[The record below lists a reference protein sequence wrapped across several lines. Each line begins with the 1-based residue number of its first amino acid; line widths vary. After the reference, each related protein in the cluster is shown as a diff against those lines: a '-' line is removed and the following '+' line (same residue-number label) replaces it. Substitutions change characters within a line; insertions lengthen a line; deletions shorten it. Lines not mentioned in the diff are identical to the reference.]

1 MRIVSFVPASGRW
14 GRQRFLSE
22 NRQRKSREEKRL
34 HPACSD
40 FAIQYLFETNLS
52 RKDFMKKHISKY
64 QRNSSGDTQN
74 LTAKHDTE
82 QAGVA

>member
-14 GRQRFLSE
+14 GRQRLLSA
-22 NRQRKSREEKRL
+22 NRQRKSREEVRS
-34 HPACSD
+34 PACSD
-40 FAIQYLFETNLS
+40 FAIQYQFETNLS

-74 LTAKHDTE
+74 LTANHDTE
-82 QAGVA
+82 QAGAA